1 MPIENDVVT
10 WGDNMRGRV
19 LHVMTEGT
27 LDVPG
32 GGPSIDATPDDPA
45 ALVAVWESSDDGW
58 VETDR
63 VAGAR
68 VSDLTVVEPDA
79 ASTDDDDD
87 EDEGLYEST
96 RNRELK
102 FERRSVDA
110 RWEVREEPDGTVGLR
125 GYAAVFDAP
134 AHGEVV
140 TRSAFDRTLAEG
152 PVVELLFDHDG
163 IPMASTRGGTMTL
176 STDDTGL
183 IVDVPSLDM
192 DSPHVRSIVSA
203 MRRGDLQKMS
213 FAFYTLRDAYDSK
226 TQLRSLED
234 VELVDVSI
242 VTRPWYDATSVA
254 LKADNKDLVEA
265 RASAISEPVDTA
277 LAADA
282 TSETPTPSETIGE
295 SRMSD
300 HDIVEPVEAR
310 SEDTAATELNNRVAA
325 VEARADLE
333 ARIVELESRAAAAA
347 DKRAYDDVARVSREE
362 RTYNP
367 DADKRGV
374 SFIHDVVA
382 RTFGDMDAAQRL
394 SRHQQEERTDRGS
407 HLESRAI
414 GTSALG
420 AIVVPQYLVDLVA
433 PVARAGRPLADIAN
447 RMALPAEG
455 MTVEIPRIT
464 TGTSA
469 AVQATQNTSVSET
482 NLDETTLSVPVVTI
496 AGQQTI
502 SVQGLS
508 RGRGT
513 EQIIIRDLVAA
524 YNTQLDSQLIAG
536 AGSNGEHRGI
546 LNTVGIESVT
556 YTDSTPTV
564 AELYP
569 KLFDVIQKVQSGN
582 YRGVTHFVMHPRR
595 WAFIASGLSSSTP
608 IVQISNNPEG
618 TAGQFGAPSYGGV
631 VGNLAGVPVVLDAN
645 ISVTTATNQD
655 TIYAVSA
662 DELHLWEDA
671 APLFIR
677 VDQASSLGVTIAA
690 FGFTAFT
697 AGRYPGAHG
706 KVSGTGLA
714 TPTF

>member
-1 MPIENDVVT
+1 MIDTDDIVT

-45 ALVAVWESSDDGW
+45 ALVAVWEDSDGEW
-58 VETDR
+58 IETDR
-63 VAGAR
+63 VAGAK
-68 VSDLTVVEPDA
+68 VSDLTVVDMA
-79 ASTDDDDD
+79 AADSDSDD
-87 EDEGLYEST
+87 EDEDEDSYRS
-96 RNRELK
+96 RNRQPK
-102 FERRSVDA
+102 FERRSVEA
-110 RWEVREEPDGTVGLR
+110 RWEVREEPDGSVGLR

-140 TRSAFDRTLAEG
+140 TRSAFDRTLTQD

-192 DSPHVRSIVSA
+192 ESPHVRSIVSA

-213 FAFYTLRDAYDSK
+213 FAFYTLRDTYDSK

-254 LKADNKDLVEA
+254 LKADSKDLVEA
-265 RASAISEPVDTA
+265 RASAISEPVDEES
-277 LAADA
+277 A

-310 SEDTAATELNNRVAA
+310 SEDTAATELENRVAA

-367 DADKRGV
+367 DADRRGV

-382 RTFGDMDAAQRL
+382 RTFGDMDASQRL
-394 SRHQQEERTDRGS
+394 ARHQQEERTDRGS

-513 EQIIIRDLVAA
+513 EQIIVRDLVAA
-524 YNTQLDSQLIAG
+524 YNTQLDAQLIAG
-536 AGSNGEHRGI
+536 TGQNGQHRGI

-645 ISVTTATNQD
+645 IAVTTSTDQD

-662 DELHLWEDA
+662 DELHLWEDS